1 MGRKVVLHVWHKRKN
16 KSCLPSLNVYW
27 LGHEV
32 LKDRLR
38 SSHARR
44 GFLVTAAARQTRT
57 PSLSPF
63 STVGGN
69 GSDPVLTQLDPEQ
82 ALFQLP
88 PFSGKRMISTGL
100 LEAPGSV
107 RAQIFA
113 HGRCWKA
120 LWESFQMKSR
130 NHKVWRRASL
140 ASLGWAVFSRGKT
153 SIF

>member
-1 MGRKVVLHVWHKRKN
+1 M
-16 KSCLPSLNVYW
+16 
-27 LGHEV
+27 
-32 LKDRLR
+32 
-38 SSHARR
+38 
-44 GFLVTAAARQTRT
+44 TAAARQTRA

-69 GSDPVLTQLDPEQ
+69 GLDPVLTQLDPKH